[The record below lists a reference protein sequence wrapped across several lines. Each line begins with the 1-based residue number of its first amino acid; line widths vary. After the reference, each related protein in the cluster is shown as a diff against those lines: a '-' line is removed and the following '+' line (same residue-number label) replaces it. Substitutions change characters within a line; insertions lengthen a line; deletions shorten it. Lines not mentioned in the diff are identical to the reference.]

1 MKISKR
7 AGSYVTLRDLID
19 EVGRDA
25 TRFFFV
31 MRKPDSQL
39 VFDVDLAK
47 QQSLD
52 NPVYY
57 VQYAHARIC
66 SIFENAA
73 ERGFA
78 VPMPASVA
86 LGRLE
91 TPEEMVLVKALAF
104 FPELV
109 EGSAAS
115 FEPHRITYYLQEL
128 AGQFHSFY
136 NKNRVITE
144 DRELTEARLFLLK
157 CVAQTLKNALVIL
170 GVSAPEK
177 M

>member
-1 MKISKR
+1 M
-7 AGSYVTLRDLID
+7 D

-25 TRFFFV
+25 ARFFFL
-31 MRKPDSQL
+31 MRRSDSQL
-39 VFDVDLAK
+39 DFDLELAK
-47 QQSLD
+47 RQSTE

-73 ERGFA
+73 ERGYYPPEPKKVDLA
-78 VPMPASVA
+78 
-86 LGRLE
+86 RLE
-91 TPEEMVLVKALAF
+91 TPEEIGLIKALAV
-104 FPELV
+104 FPEVV
-109 EGSAAS
+109 EGSALN
-115 FEPHRITYYLQEL
+115 FEPHRITCYLQEL

-144 DRELTEARLFLLK
+144 DCALTEARLFLLS
-157 CVAQTLKNALVIL
+157 CVAITLRNALTIL
-170 GVSAPEK
+170 GVAAPEK